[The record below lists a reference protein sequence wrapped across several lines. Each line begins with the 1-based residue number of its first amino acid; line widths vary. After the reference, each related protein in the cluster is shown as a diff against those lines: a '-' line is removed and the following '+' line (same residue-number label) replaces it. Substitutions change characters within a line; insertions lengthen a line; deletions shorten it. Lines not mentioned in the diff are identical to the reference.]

1 MELVYLWV
9 EEYKNIK
16 NQGFNFSPRFAC
28 EFKAEYEKYT
38 DENGEEKERLKEN
51 CELVINPKEFIENFF
66 GENINITA
74 IVGENGSGKSSLIE
88 TIMLILYNRFDREY
102 LLIIDYKNKE
112 LEYISPKNK
121 NFPNIKYIG
130 NLIESESYHLNLI
143 SGLKKSFFNH
153 YLNGI
158 INKTEEYYRGNM
170 SYEQSVLI
178 KTAKVFSDNPDCLSV
193 INKDFIFDKVT
204 FSITVFN
211 PNDIEKDLSEK
222 SQELVR
228 HIKASTDSLRIIYKK
243 FVSNESESVDANLLE
258 KISSFNKIPTD
269 LTKLLIYN
277 ILVGLTKLF
286 SYDRTEAEK
295 FSNILQNYQDNI
307 DLNISGIIKD
317 IEEMLL
323 EDNYRINPIVNIL
336 DNINK
341 LMKHDVEKFTF
352 VETIGFELTLKMA
365 DNFDSIEEY
374 IKKYFSILKGFSEDY
389 FEFQM
394 IGIEFFS
401 SKNQD
406 ISFFDLSDGEK
417 RLLSQLIE
425 VQYELLKSAPN
436 YILLLDEPDTSL
448 HPDWNKEFINLL
460 LQVIN
465 STKTIHFIISSH
477 SPFILS
483 DLPKENVI
491 FLEKDEKTGE
501 CINATN
507 RVNLNTFGANI
518 HTLLSHGFFMRDGLM
533 SKFAKGKIDKAIK
546 YLNQKSLSKEEI
558 DYCENI
564 ISIIGEPILKQQLQK
579 ILDSKRLNKMDEI
592 DRLKADISELYQKLK
607 KLEGRK

>member
-1 MELVYLWV
+1 
-9 EEYKNIK
+9 
-16 NQGFNFSPRFAC
+16 
-28 EFKAEYEKYT
+28 
-38 DENGEEKERLKEN
+38 
-51 CELVINPKEFIENFF
+51 
-66 GENINITA
+66 
-74 IVGENGSGKSSLIE
+74 
-88 TIMLILYNRFDREY
+88 
-102 LLIIDYKNKE
+102 
-112 LEYISPKNK
+112 
-121 NFPNIKYIG
+121 
-130 NLIESESYHLNLI
+130 
-143 SGLKKSFFNH
+143 
-153 YLNGI
+153 
-158 INKTEEYYRGNM
+158 
-170 SYEQSVLI
+170 
-178 KTAKVFSDNPDCLSV
+178 
-193 INKDFIFDKVT
+193 
-204 FSITVFN
+204 
-211 PNDIEKDLSEK
+211 
-222 SQELVR
+222 
-228 HIKASTDSLRIIYKK
+228 
-243 FVSNESESVDANLLE
+243 
-258 KISSFNKIPTD
+258 
-269 LTKLLIYN
+269 
-277 ILVGLTKLF
+277 
-286 SYDRTEAEK
+286 
-295 FSNILQNYQDNI
+295 
-307 DLNISGIIKD
+307 
-317 IEEMLL
+317 
-323 EDNYRINPIVNIL
+323 
-336 DNINK
+336 
-341 LMKHDVEKFTF
+341 
-352 VETIGFELTLKMA
+352 
-365 DNFDSIEEY
+365 
-374 IKKYFSILKGFSEDY
+374 
-389 FEFQM
+389 M